1 MVEMSLNASS
11 QMDGIAKEW
20 GFASR
25 SSYNREISQL
35 WNLSQQILEINLL
48 VLKNYKLRQ
57 EMTSM
62 KFNYNGISQ
71 FSSVRNRSTSSTLDK
86 LGFKSSGTNLNL
98 RYANNSIFG

>member
-20 GFASR
+20 VLLLEVHII
-25 SSYNREISQL
+25 EISQL

-48 VLKNYKLRQ
+48 VLKTTNSDGND
-57 EMTSM
+57 SM

-71 FSSVRNRSTSSTLDK
+71 FSSVRNRSASSTLDK

-98 RYANNSIFG
+98 RYANNRYFG